1 MQASDSIASLKQASG
16 EPFSLIFPKN
26 GHTRLLMHVSF
37 WTLFVISHL
46 LYFWPLSYQ
55 IQITRPML
63 AAYGLYYLRYIP
75 VFYGCML
82 VYHQLRGR
90 LGGFQLW
97 FSVLVASLIAIHL
110 STLAMFYI
118 ASVSLDIEHAAPAFQ
133 MLWRLYM
140 ESDLLSRK
148 GLFMV
153 FYDFEDLQL
162 LLLPASIKVFKTA
175 IINERIRMQIQKE
188 GLLAEINSLKAQLS
202 PHLIFN
208 LLNAAYAELLPFSH
222 KAASYLASLSSVM
235 RYTLYKG
242 TQHAVALKEEI
253 GCLKDILALE
263 SARSQSRSKISYKQ
277 LGRIK
282 PEHQVPALL
291 LVSLAENAIKHG
303 VHDSYQKSYVRIK
316 ANIQDD
322 TLHFY
327 IINSLPQLPESDA
340 GRRPDSGI
348 GLNNI
353 VRRLKAQYPK
363 QHSFTIS
370 KNESSFAID
379 LTLPLRAKNLL

>member
-1 MQASDSIASLKQASG
+1 MQAPDPVASQKQASG
-16 EPFSLIFPKN
+16 EPFSLLFPTKRR
-26 GHTRLLMHVSF
+26 TRLLMHVTF
-37 WTLFVISHL
+37 WAIFVISHL

-55 IQITRPML
+55 IQVTRPML

-75 VFYGCML
+75 VFYCCML
-82 VYHQLRGR
+82 VYHRLRGR
-90 LGGFQLW
+90 LVGLQLW
-97 FSVLVASLIAIHL
+97 LSVLVASLIGIHL

-118 ASVSLDIEHAAPAFQ
+118 ASITLDIEQAAPAFQ

-140 ESDLLSRK
+140 KSELLSLE

-162 LLLPASIKVFKTA
+162 LLLPAAIKVFKTA
-175 IINERIRMQIQKE
+175 IVNERIRMQIQKE

-208 LLNAAYAELLPFSH
+208 LLNAAYAELLPFSP

-242 TQHAVALKEEI
+242 TQHTVALKEEI

-282 PEHQVPALL
+282 AAHQVPALL

-303 VHDSYQKSYVRIK
+303 VHDSDQKSYVRIK

-322 TLHFY
+322 TLHFW
-327 IINSLPQLPESDA
+327 IINSLPQLDESDT

-353 VRRLKAQYPK
+353 VRRLKAQYPN
-363 QHSFTIS
+363 QHNFTVS
-370 KNESSFAID
+370 RNESSFAVD
-379 LTLPLRAKNLL
+379 LMLPLRAKNLL